1 MESFGIRDKE
11 LGEVSLSSKTVTEH
25 NTQPDVL
32 GQVALQVP
40 WDSGDFRFTGVQQ
53 KESFRRFT

>member
-1 MESFGIRDKE
+1 MESFGIMDKE
-11 LGEVSLSSKTVTEH
+11 LGQVLLSSKTVTEQK
-25 NTQPDVL
+25 TQPDVL
-32 GQVALQVP
+32 GQVVLQVL